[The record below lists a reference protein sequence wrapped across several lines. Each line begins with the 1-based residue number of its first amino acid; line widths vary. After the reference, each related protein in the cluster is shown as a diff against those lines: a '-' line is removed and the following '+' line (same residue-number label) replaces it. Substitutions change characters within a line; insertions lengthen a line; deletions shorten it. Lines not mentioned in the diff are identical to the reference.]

1 MSAGP
6 PDGGDRVGGAEGA
19 EGAEGMDGRL
29 ADPASLRRIE
39 RVAMVWTAVGAVGLA
54 VVSRVTGASWGL
66 AALAAGV
73 LTGVSAVSIVAFRGL
88 QRIVSALGPADQD
101 TRERRTIGWRQGLAA
116 LLRLCLLGALVI
128 GGSLRLGPRFSPA
141 LVLGFSTLPAALM
154 TEGLLQMVRAL
165 RGKEHD
171 GFS

>member
-1 MSAGP
+1 MTGSRPEGP
-6 PDGGDRVGGAEGA
+6 PDGRLD
-19 EGAEGMDGRL
+19 DRL

-39 RVAMVWTAVGAVGLA
+39 RLA
-54 VVSRVTGASWGL
+54 VVWTVVGVVGVAIASRVSEPAASWSE
-66 AALAAGV
+66 AALRAAV

-101 TRERRTIGWRQGLAA
+101 TRKQRTIGWRQGLAA

-128 GGSLRLGPRFSPA
+128 GGSLQLGPRFSPA

-154 TEGLLQMVRAL
+154 TEGLLQVVRAL
-165 RGKEHD
+165 RGKEDD
-171 GFS
+171 GCS

>member
-1 MSAGP
+1 LTEEPRHGV
-6 PDGGDRVGGAEGA
+6 DRGE
-19 EGAEGMDGRL
+19 GRL

-39 RVAMVWTAVGAVGLA
+39 RLAAGWTVVGAVGLA
-54 VVSRVTGASWGL
+54 AGAWASGMAGSWPVAL
-66 AALAAGV
+66 LEAAV
-73 LTGVSAVSIVAFRGL
+73 LTGVSTASIVAFRGL
-88 QRIVSALGPADQD
+88 QRIVSSLGPADQD
-101 TRERRTIGWRQGLAA
+101 TRKQRTIGWRQGLAA

-128 GGSLRLGPRFSPA
+128 GGSLRLGPQLTPA

-154 TEGLLQMVRAL
+154 TEGLLQVVRAL